1 MKYYLK
7 CKSGGKKMIKCN
19 ECRKKLGFFEGYRH
33 PTLGKEN
40 LLCSPCFDKVQQSVD
55 QWREF
60 ILSNS
65 FNSKSSIQRLNHD
78 LNFMHNK
85 VIEAR
90 KSFTKTEKKKN
101 PYIKQDKICVEMKL
115 SHLIFENNDTAV

>member
-1 MKYYLK
+1 LKYRL
-7 CKSGGKKMIKCN
+7 GGKKMKKCN

-60 ILSNS
+60 VFSNS
-65 FNSKSSIQRLNHD
+65 FNPESFIKTTSFNW
-78 LNFMHNK
+78 NFLFPK
-85 VIEAR
+85 ILETR
-90 KSFTKTEKKKN
+90 KPVAITKKKKCT
-101 PYIKQDKICVEMKL
+101 YITQNKLRDEMN
-115 SHLIFENNDTAV
+115 LIQLHYDNKDTIV